1 MVIWENKTQK
11 IKKLQDVTRQKTRCV
26 KEESGTNTPL
36 NLFFQTHHSEVFSK
50 RDIGIIRYSYP
61 HLWKKQKAIWDPLWG
76 PATSLG
82 GANEQ
87 GHYRSVSSGGAKH
100 TGQRPNPQKM
110 QSWLHFQ
117 SKLHEMETDLEI
129 SLSCGKSTPNINS
142 RGYDTLFFID
152 AAKKGHLSPDART
165 HWHHVLCLHHNDLD
179 YSVLDAP
186 CENICLSFQSPNSEA
201 NSCRPEPQLIGA
213 SLGMVGRTHCHC
225 LTYPGASS
233 PTTCFLQPSRTT
245 GGWPTARTLVFGLQ
259 WATSFW
265 FFFNYRVIFRIDYPS
280 EGLGEKKF
288 YPG

>member
-1 MVIWENKTQK
+1 MKETEGHLRPLVRTCYFLGWSKWTRTLQVGFKWRSKAHWAKAQSTENAILAPLSKQTSGNGNRARNLT
-11 IKKLQDVTRQKTRCV
+11 KLWQ
-26 KEESGTNTPL
+26 
-36 NLFFQTHHSEVFSK
+36 
-50 RDIGIIRYSYP
+50 
-61 HLWKKQKAIWDPLWG
+61 
-76 PATSLG
+76 
-82 GANEQ
+82 
-87 GHYRSVSSGGAKH
+87 KH
-100 TGQRPNPQKM
+100 TQHQ
-110 QSWLHFQ
+110 QSRLRHA
-117 SKLHEMETDLEI
+117 
-129 SLSCGKSTPNINS
+129 
-142 RGYDTLFFID
+142 LFFID

-201 NSCRPEPQLIGA
+201 NPRRPEPQLIGA

-245 GGWPTARTLVFGLQ
+245 GGWRTARTLVFGLQ

-265 FFFNYRVIFRIDYPS
+265 FFLNYRVIFRIDYPS
-280 EGLGEKKF
+280 EGLGEKF